1 MLSFKQKRE
10 KLQTISQTEGDQI
23 EAQLETSQQLQRN
36 YTNNIN
42 SIMNENLQTDNQIL
56 DNAKTND
63 KILADKQ
70 EIDGEQEIKSLE
82 NDMISFESI
91 NKIDDERQN
100 AWKKFNFHFKT
111 NWLQRIFLIDLLYLL
126 FHCRKQVKD
135 HNEIHL
141 NDVPHLFPED
151 QISNQSKKFNFYI
164 EKEEKEL
171 QKKGK
176 QIGAFSML
184 KIFLQTFKY
193 KFLVVFLHVF
203 SLNAFKIVSSVCIR
217 NLINDI
223 ADEEPSSKQYM
234 WVAIIAVSNFMQVL
248 GMHHGTKVNYLI
260 FCSIR
265 VMFMKTLYQKVSNLS
280 SYTIK
285 EANIGKLVNIVS
297 SDLTTF
303 EIKSFHIISLLVLP
317 FGLVAV
323 AVVLYFRFGSFGVLG
338 LILMIFFIPIQ
349 IYVANKSSQSFAQKT
364 SLIDKRINL
373 TNEIIEGVRLI
384 KMYAWEGAFMKAIIE
399 VRRLELKKVLKILLY
414 FMFEHSLSA
423 SSGILATYFV
433 FALTQ
438 NYGDTTQLTIANMYS
453 TLDLLQYTKYAMIS
467 FAGFGLS
474 GALELRVV
482 FQRLAS
488 VFKIKDNQMTCLDDK
503 NQFQNITIQNGE
515 IKMKNFYAYWK
526 GEEPVLK
533 DIDLHVQ
540 KGEFVSVVGKIGSGK
555 STLLNCILKE
565 VPRFRGEFSFK
576 GKLAYVEQEPYI
588 FSSSVRDNILFG
600 KKYKES
606 FYNQVVEA
614 CNLIDDFKILA
625 NGDLTEIGE
634 RGLNVSGGQKA
645 RISLARAL
653 YSQADIYLFDDPLSA
668 VDAKVAKSLFY
679 GGIKRFLKNQTVIL
693 VTHQIHFTRDSD
705 RIIIMN
711 EGQITDSGTFNE
723 LEDKLKD
730 LANYIQLNESH
741 SKSLNH
747 VDEIKQQQESNQP
760 NKNNEDHKI
769 LDSKQNNFLEN
780 HESQQNQ
787 LEQID
792 NVEQISDDVK
802 QEEEQK
808 KKQIQEL
815 YTKESSENIT
825 VSFKTYWNYMKS
837 SKYLVLVPLL
847 IVLFFTCEVLTTVF
861 TNAIGYY
868 NSSEYSNQSVID
880 ALGYITLGYC
890 LNLFIKYFI
899 HIKFL
904 NSSSTS
910 LHNRMIESLV
920 RSKVLYFDQTQSGR
934 IINRFSTDLV
944 IVDQTLPITSID
956 TIEVLCSHIVLL
968 IMLIIINPYFI
979 IVAFFMILIL
989 YNFMIISKASLI
1001 ESKQTDLRN
1010 RSPIFN
1016 YFTTTVQGILPL
1028 RVYEQTKLFQQKF
1041 DELSDASLRSSVC
1054 YWYIIRAFG
1063 AYVHAFSCIAGII
1076 GIFMLIAVGKS
1087 GSQVG
1092 QSIVYFLTMSDLI
1105 QWGLR
1110 QMIQTDVT
1118 MSSAQRILNMCQ
1130 LDPEPALETSYDYQ
1144 HIKKNLQA
1152 KKTELG
1158 VVLQQQKFPSEG
1170 KVEFLNVRMR
1180 YRDGLDPVLNELS
1193 FTINPG
1199 QRVGCVGRTGAG
1211 KSSIIAALFR
1221 MTEID
1226 DPIDENEEIAIK
1238 IDNHKTK
1245 QLGLHTLRGGIS
1257 MIPQI
1262 PFIFSGT
1269 ILRNLDPLGEYS
1281 EEQIQEVIEEI
1292 GLSDKI
1298 QSLPKGLHTDM
1309 SNASEVFSVGQ
1320 KQLICLGRAILKKSK
1335 LLILDEA
1342 TANVDMVTDDL
1353 IQKKIKER
1361 FEKSTVITVA
1371 HRLNTIA
1378 DYDMVLVMDKGR
1390 VIESGDPYILLQQ
1403 EASFFKAMV
1412 NHTGKKNAAIIM
1424 DIAKQSHLQRS
1435 NNINFKNKL

>member
-1 MLSFKQKRE
+1 MLSFKQQRE
-10 KLQTISQTEGDQI
+10 KLQTINQTEGDQY
-23 EAQLETSQQLQRN
+23 EAQLETSQQLQKN
-36 YTNNIN
+36 STNNIN
-42 SIMNENLQTDNQIL
+42 FILNENQQTDNQII
-56 DNAKTND
+56 DNNIIND
-63 KILADKQ
+63 QIQATIEDV
-70 EIDGEQEIKSLE
+70 DGEQEKKQIES
-82 NDMISFESI
+82 DFISFEST
-91 NKIDDERQN
+91 NKIDKERQS
-100 AWKKFNFHFKT
+100 AWKKFNFHFNT
-111 NWLQRIFLIDLLYLL
+111 NWFQRIFLIDLLYLL

-135 HNEIHL
+135 HKEINL

-151 QISNQSKKFNFYI
+151 QISNQVKNFDFYI
-164 EKEEKEL
+164 QKEESEL
-171 QKKGK
+171 KKKGK
-176 QIGAFSML
+176 QIGAF
-184 KIFLQTFKY
+184 IFF
-193 KFLVVFLHVF
+193 HIF
-203 SLNAFKIVSSVCIR
+203 SLNAFKIVASVCIR

-223 ADEEPSSKQYM
+223 ADEEPVSKQYM
-234 WVAIIAVSNFMQVL
+234 WVAIIAVSNFIQVL

-280 SYTIK
+280 SFAIK
-285 EANIGKLVNIVS
+285 EANIGKLVSIVS

-303 EIKSFHIISLLVLP
+303 EVKSFHIISLLVLP

-323 AVVLYFRFGSFGVLG
+323 AVVLYFRFGGFGVLG
-338 LILMIFFIPIQ
+338 LILMMFFIPIQ
-349 IYVANKSSQSFAQKT
+349 IYIADKSSQSFAQKT
-364 SLIDKRINL
+364 NLVDKRINL
-373 TNEIIEGVRLI
+373 TNEVIEGIRLI
-384 KMYAWEGAFMKAIIE
+384 KMYAWEGAFMKAIME
-399 VRRLELKKVLKILLY
+399 VRRLELKKVFKILL
-414 FMFEHSLSA
+414 FFIFEHSLSA
-423 SSGILATYFV
+423 SSGILATYFI

-438 NYGDTTQLTIANMYS
+438 NYGDSDQLNIANMYS

-482 FQRLAS
+482 FNRLAS
-488 VFKIKDNQMTCLDDK
+488 VFHIKDNHMTCVDGK
-503 NQFQNITIQNGE
+503 NEFLNTTLQNGE
-515 IKMKNFYAYWK
+515 IKMKNFCAYWK

-533 DIDLHVQ
+533 DIDLHLQ
-540 KGEFVSVVGKIGSGK
+540 KGEFVSIVGKIGSGK

-565 VPRFRGEFSFK
+565 VPKFRGSFSFS

-614 CNLIDDFKILA
+614 CNLVDDFKLLA

-634 RGLNVSGGQKA
+634 RGLNISGGQKA

-653 YSQADIYLFDDPLSA
+653 YSQADIYLLDDPLSA

-679 GGIKRFLKNQTVIL
+679 GAIKKFLKNQTVIL

-711 EGQITDSGTFNE
+711 EGQITDQGTFNE

-730 LANYIQLNESH
+730 LANYIQLNESQ
-741 SKSLNH
+741 SKSVSNVDGIQQKQQNQPKKSNLDNENLQIQESQQKQNDFLVNQKTPLNQQEQIED
-747 VDEIKQQQESNQP
+747 VDEINQEV
-760 NKNNEDHKI
+760 I
-769 LDSKQNNFLEN
+769 
-780 HESQQNQ
+780 
-787 LEQID
+787 
-792 NVEQISDDVK
+792 

-815 YTKESSENIT
+815 YTKESDENIT
-825 VSFKTYWNYMKS
+825 VSYRTYWKYMKS
-837 SKYLVLVPLL
+837 SKYLILVPLL
-847 IVLFFTCEVLTTVF
+847 IALFFTSEVLTTVF

-868 NSSEYSNQSVID
+868 NSSDYTNQSVID
-880 ALGYITLGYC
+880 ALGYITLGYF
-890 LNLFIKYFI
+890 LNLLVKYFI

-910 LHNRMIESLV
+910 LHNKMIESLV
-920 RSKVLYFDQTQSGR
+920 RSKVVYFDQTQSGR

-968 IMLIIINPYFI
+968 VMLVIINPYFI
-979 IVAFFMILIL
+979 IVAFFMILVL
-989 YNFMIISKASLI
+989 YNFMIISKTSLI

-1016 YFTTTVQGILPL
+1016 FFTATVQGILPL
-1028 RVYEQTKLFQQKF
+1028 RVYQQTNLFQQKF

-1118 MSSAQRILNMCQ
+1118 MSSAQRILNMCEI
-1130 LDPEPALETSYDYQ
+1130 DPEPALETSYDQQY
-1144 HIKKNLQA
+1144 IKKNLQA
-1152 KKTELG
+1152 KKTDLG
-1158 VVLQQQKFPSEG
+1158 VVLQEQKFPSDG
-1170 KVEFLNVRMR
+1170 KVEFINVRMR
-1180 YRDGLDPVLNELS
+1180 YREGLDPVLNQLS

-1226 DPIDENEEIAIK
+1226 EPIDETEEIAIK
-1238 IDNHKTK
+1238 IDGHKTK

-1281 EEQIQEVIEEI
+1281 EEQIKEVIEEI

-1320 KQLICLGRAILKKSK
+1320 KQLICLGRAILKRSK

-1361 FEKSTVITVA
+1361 FQNSTVITVA

-1378 DYDMVLVMDKGR
+1378 DYDMVVVMDKGK
-1390 VIESGDPYILLQQ
+1390 VIESGDPYILLQKDS
-1403 EASFFKAMV
+1403 SFFKTMV
-1412 NHTGKKNAAIIM
+1412 NHTGKKNAQTIL
-1424 DIAKQSHLQRS
+1424 DIAKQAHLQRQLQ
-1435 NNINFKNKL
+1435 N